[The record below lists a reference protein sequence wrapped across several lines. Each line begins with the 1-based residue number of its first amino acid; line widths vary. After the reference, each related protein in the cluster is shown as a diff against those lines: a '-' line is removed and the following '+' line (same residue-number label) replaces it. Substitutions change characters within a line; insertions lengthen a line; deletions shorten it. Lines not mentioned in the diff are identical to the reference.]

1 MFFVLFHFLIDKKLR
16 VRYDE
21 ITFLKEFG
29 CLLANQMV
37 FHHHFLKLKES
48 VLLLMSKGEIIL
60 GYFTVLSAT
69 VQGLQTEFVRVE
81 ADVSNGLPV
90 FHMVGYLSSEVKEAA
105 ERVRTAIRNMGY
117 SIPAKRIV
125 VNLSPACVKK
135 RGTSYD
141 LPVAVAVLAALQVI
155 PAERL
160 KETLF
165 VGELGLNGV
174 VQPVDGILSIV
185 HEAKKRGIKYCVIP
199 KKNEKE
205 GRLIEEIQIVGV
217 SHLKEVCG
225 WIKGER
231 TAKEQYSLGKNVH
244 VPKESDIDYRDI
256 QGQESV
262 KRATLVAV
270 AGNHNLLYIGPP
282 GAGKTMMAKRI
293 PTILPGMSLE
303 ESLEITKI
311 YSAAGLIENNDP
323 LIVTRPFR
331 EVHHSITRAALIG
344 GGNIPRPGE
353 VTLAHGGVLF
363 LDELPELRREVLESL
378 RQPLEEHFVRLVRNS
393 GAYCFPADFM
403 LVAAMNP
410 CPCGYYP
417 DRNRC
422 NCAPYQVQNYIGK
435 ISRPLLDRIDICIEA
450 PKVEY
455 DSLIMKQKGSTS
467 AQMREQVMLA
477 RAKQE
482 ERYDGR
488 SIMTNAQM
496 SKEDLEI
503 FCQLNSGGKKLMR
516 QAYEMLHLTARSYYK
531 ILKVARTIADLDE
544 EDQISEIHIS
554 EAIGYRMIDEKYWG
568 KE

>member
-1 MFFVLFHFLIDKKLR
+1 M
-16 VRYDE
+16 
-21 ITFLKEFG
+21 
-29 CLLANQMV
+29 
-37 FHHHFLKLKES
+37 
-48 VLLLMSKGEIIL
+48 

-90 FHMVGYLSSEVKEAA
+90 FHMVGYLSSEVKEAS
-105 ERVRTAIRNMGY
+105 ERVRTAIRNMGCT
-117 SIPAKRIV
+117 IPAKRIV
-125 VNLSPACVKK
+125 VNLSPAYVKK

-141 LPVAVAVLAALQVI
+141 LPIAVAVLASLNAI
-155 PAERL
+155 PAGRL
-160 KETLF
+160 RETLF
-165 VGELGLNGV
+165 VGELGLNGE
-174 VQPVDGILSIV
+174 VQAVDGILSIV

-205 GRLIEEIQIVGV
+205 GRLIQDIEIVGV
-217 SHLKEVCG
+217 SHLKEVCEWAKG
-225 WIKGER
+225 NFVIKGQDFLEKR
-231 TAKEQYSLGKNVH
+231 IH
-244 VPKESDIDYRDI
+244 VPKEGNIDYSDI
-256 QGQESV
+256 QGQETV

-293 PTILPGMSLE
+293 PSILPGLSLE

-311 YSAAGLIENNDP
+311 YSAAGLIENEDP
-323 LIVTRPFR
+323 LITIRPFR

-344 GGNIPRPGE
+344 GGSIPRPGE

-363 LDELPELRREVLESL
+363 LDELPELQRNVLESL
-378 RQPLEEHFVRLVRNS
+378 RQPLEEHCVRLIRNN

-422 NCAPYQVQNYIGK
+422 NCSVNQVQNYIGK
-435 ISRPLLDRIDICIEA
+435 ISRPFLDRLDICIEA

-455 DSLIMKQKGSTS
+455 DSLIMKNNGSTS
-467 AQMREQVMLA
+467 AKMREMVIQA
-477 RAKQE
+477 RKRQL
-482 ERYDGR
+482 ERFSDR
-488 SIMTNAQM
+488 SISTNSQM
-496 SKEDLEI
+496 AKEETET
-503 FCQLNSGGKKLMR
+503 FCMLNRNGKRLMR
-516 QAYEMLHLTARSYYK
+516 QAYDSLHLTARSYYK

-544 EDQISEIHIS
+544 EDKISEIHIS

-568 KE
+568 KEY